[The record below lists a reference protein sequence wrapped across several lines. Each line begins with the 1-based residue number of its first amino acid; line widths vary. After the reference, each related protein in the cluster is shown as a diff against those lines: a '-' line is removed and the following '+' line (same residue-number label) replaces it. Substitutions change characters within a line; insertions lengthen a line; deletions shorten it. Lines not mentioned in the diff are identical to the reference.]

1 MGKCKICASD
11 TNAIFN
17 IDFKKVS
24 ICEECASS
32 IALQQITDVLTRTNL
47 ADDSCEY
54 EEPKCY
60 NCGCAVI
67 KHDLL
72 GGRCPECG
80 CLIWPDGEEFDY
92 TP

>member
-17 IDFKKVS
+17 IGFKPVS

-47 ADDSCEY
+47 ADDICEHFVA
-54 EEPKCY
+54 P
-60 NCGCAVI
+60 NFCGN
-67 KHDLL
+67 KKYQD
-72 GGRCPECG
+72 
-80 CLIWPDGEEFDY
+80 
-92 TP
+92 